1 MSTKS
6 HIFSFLFA
14 ATKKNAYFCR
24 MKQRDNNLIIATLYQ
39 KGVIRDECL
48 KLVPDKYLC
57 DDLVNDVAIILMGK
71 PSELILNLFQ
81 KGEIVFYIRRI
92 VKNQVCSQT
101 SPFYKEYLKL
111 DKNSISYAKDI

>member
-14 ATKKNAYFCR
+14 ATKKNAYFCG

-48 KLVPDKYLC
+48 KFVPDKYLC

-71 PSELILNLFQ
+71 PSELIWNLCQ

-101 SPFYKEYLKL
+101 SPFYKDYIKF
-111 DKNSISYAKDI
+111 DKKSTSYAENI

>member
-1 MSTKS
+1 MHTKS

-14 ATKKNAYFCR
+14 STGKNAYLCG
-24 MKQRDNNLIIATLYQ
+24 MDNKDNNLIIATLYQ
-39 KGVIRDECL
+39 KGVIRDECQRF
-48 KLVPDKYLC
+48 VPDKYLC

-71 PSELILNLFQ
+71 PSELIWNLFQ

-92 VKNQVCSQT
+92 VKNQVFSST
-101 SPFYKEYLKL
+101 SPFYKDYIQL